1 MKGASLSAD
10 LTERSGVMSNKILKT
25 IRVAAGW
32 IQTILAVRL
41 PMDRANGL
49 HTR

>member
-1 MKGASLSAD
+1 
-10 LTERSGVMSNKILKT
+10 MSNKILKT

-32 IQTILAVRL
+32 VQTILAVRI
-41 PMDRANGL
+41 PVDRANGV

>member
-1 MKGASLSAD
+1 
-10 LTERSGVMSNKILKT
+10 MSNKILKT
-25 IRVAAGW
+25 IRAAAVW
-32 IQTILAVRL
+32 VQTILAVRI

>member
-1 MKGASLSAD
+1 
-10 LTERSGVMSNKILKT
+10 MSNKILKT

-32 IQTILAVRL
+32 GQTILAVRI
-41 PMDRANGL
+41 PMDRANSL